1 MSPLDAYNSTK
12 RPLLRESFVYLID
25 LTPLI
30 ALFLPFARNT
40 PISDSAFIMTKP
52 AYPVKFSPPEGFE
65 AALAELESIVIEM
78 EAGQMPLEESLE
90 AHKRGMELLQYCQS
104 KLQDAQQQVRLLE
117 ANTLK
122 NFSPSGIDD
131 R

>member
-1 MSPLDAYNSTK
+1 
-12 RPLLRESFVYLID
+12 
-25 LTPLI
+25 
-30 ALFLPFARNT
+30 
-40 PISDSAFIMTKP
+40 MTKP
-52 AYPVKFSPPEGFE
+52 ADPVKFSPPEGFE

-78 EAGQMPLEESLE
+78 EAGQMLLEESLE
-90 AHKRGMELLQYCQS
+90 AHKRGMELLQYCHS

>member
-1 MSPLDAYNSTK
+1 
-12 RPLLRESFVYLID
+12 
-25 LTPLI
+25 
-30 ALFLPFARNT
+30 
-40 PISDSAFIMTKP
+40 
-52 AYPVKFSPPEGFE
+52 
-65 AALAELESIVIEM
+65 M
-78 EAGQMPLEESLE
+78 EAGQLPLEDSLL

-117 ANTLK
+117 ADTLK

>member
-1 MSPLDAYNSTK
+1 
-12 RPLLRESFVYLID
+12 LRYFCSFPAIYDIRNTMLIM
-25 LTPLI
+25 TNPSNGVK
-30 ALFLPFARNT
+30 FLP
-40 PISDSAFIMTKP
+40 PDS
-52 AYPVKFSPPEGFE
+52 FE
-65 AALAELESIVIEM
+65 AALSELEKIVDDM
-78 EAGQMPLEESLE
+78 EAGQLPLEDSLL

-117 ANTLK
+117 ADTLK